1 MAKKKTNKNR
11 SARERARWKEELA
24 RREEKK
30 VIETYFTEAQHF
42 AEAGMKVLKDLG
54 KDIEVED
61 ICLMKAFK
69 PAANEYYEDS
79 KIFAVKV
86 AEDIYQ
92 EDGSLKTIKYALPVF
107 AQTSDEVHEIMK
119 NYISQG
125 LENMRITTISETKW
139 IWI

>member
-1 MAKKKTNKNR
+1 MYFKIKLNR
-11 SARERARWKEELA
+11 NININGKDKR
-24 RREEKK
+24 
-30 VIETYFTEAQHF
+30 VIETYFTEAVHF
-42 AEAGMKVLKDLG
+42 AEASIKVINKLG
-54 KDIEVED
+54 KGIEIED
-61 ICLMKAFK
+61 ICLMKTFK

-119 NYISQG
+119 NYIAQG
-125 LENMRITTISETKW
+125 LEKMRITTIAETKW